1 MTKKAKGPAEA
12 ATSPSQSSTHPKQG
26 YENME
31 VDSTSVQ
38 KTPEH
43 PSERVR
49 RLAHELSEALSEV
62 SSYHMAVIYPSA
74 AHQFPVMFC
83 LEESYAQQM
92 KALHVYREAWNA
104 LKPLQPR
111 SRTYKEAKNAFV
123 QAEWA
128 LQDAFEGENA

>member
-49 RLAHELSEALSEV
+49 RLAQELSEALNDV
-62 SSYHMAVIYPSA
+62 NSYHMATIFPST
-74 AHQFPVMFC
+74 AHCFPVMFC
-83 LEESYAQQM
+83 LQESYAQQM
-92 KALHVYREAWNA
+92 KALHAYREAWSV

-111 SRTYKEAKNAFV
+111 SQAYKEAKNAFV
-123 QAEWA
+123 QAELA
-128 LQDAFEGENA
+128 LQDAFEGEEA